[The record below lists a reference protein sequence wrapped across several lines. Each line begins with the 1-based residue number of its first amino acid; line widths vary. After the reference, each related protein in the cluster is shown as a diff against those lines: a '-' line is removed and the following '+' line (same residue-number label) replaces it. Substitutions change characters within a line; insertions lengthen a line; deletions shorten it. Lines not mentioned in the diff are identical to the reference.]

1 MKLKLFFVV
10 IIVLFVLKASS
21 QENQVHNYY
30 NNMLW
35 GGYYNTIEINPKWS
49 IASDAQ
55 IRTNNWQESLSQ
67 GFVRSGLNYKFNDK
81 INATAGFA
89 YFNYIITNSICR
101 NEYRPWQEV
110 AINDKWWKLKVT
122 HRYRLEERFNQK
134 IKNSSS
140 INDYTFNY
148 RFRYKLD
155 FKIPFK
161 KESEKGSNV
170 YVIVGNELMVNIGDK
185 VSLNFFDQNR
195 SYIGIHYELNSKLGL
210 QIQYMR
216 IWQQLAGGTSMNNIN
231 VLRFNI
237 YHTITL

>member
-1 MKLKLFFVV
+1 MKLKLFFLV
-10 IIVLFVLKASS
+10 IIVFSVFKASS
-21 QENQVHNYY
+21 QENEVHNYY

-35 GGYYNTIEINPKWS
+35 GGYYNTIELNPKWA
-49 IASDAQ
+49 IATDAQ

-67 GFVRSGLNYKFNDK
+67 GLIRSGLNYKFNDK

-89 YFNYIITNSICR
+89 YFNYFITNSVSR

-110 AINDKWWKLKVT
+110 AINDKFWKLKIT

-134 IKNSSS
+134 TKNSSP

-170 YVIVGNELMVNIGDK
+170 YATVGNELMVNIGDK

-195 SYIGIHYELNSKLGL
+195 SYIGIHYELNNKLGL